1 MSQNQLPPD
10 DPRLTAY
17 ALGELDPTEQAAF
30 EQLLAESPDAQSA
43 LREIRELAGLLT
55 SELRQEPVPE
65 LTIAQ
70 RTTILDAGIAAPS
83 PAKPAQQSGRT
94 AGRWTAL
101 FATLAAMAAL
111 IAVAAILPAPGNKSG
126 DQAGSAYY
134 LNDDLQRFPASPEF
148 ASNRQRQLMELR
160 LYQREANAD
169 GLVDMDSIVQESEV
183 AETVNIVQGGAG
195 SVAGAGGGGG
205 GLVPP
210 TTSLGDSV
218 TGQGV
223 DSYSLGRP
231 AEPGDAKSRG
241 LQRFKNR
248 KPVAAPTSGMAGGGL
263 PAISAS
269 NDSKPAI
276 SAQPVGAPA
285 AMGNRPNQGSGLG
298 GGGGASDRLYSS
310 SGSGKPD
317 AGRGHKSAEGIDLAE
332 SDRPIR
338 GIRPERLS
346 KEVGRTIDAAK
357 KDASRDVNASLGA
370 LKRTLKA
377 VELSTDLDGE
387 IRERLRV
394 KVQGT
399 IDELKETKQKVGSKQ
414 ITDLERVSAAQA
426 RGRATNESKPVAED
440 APEPADAAALGF
452 SFARPE
458 GFRRLSLD
466 LGTEAYDP
474 ITENPFLTPYEDPL
488 STFGV
493 DVDTASYANVRRFLT
508 NRQLP
513 PPNAVRIEELIN
525 YFAYDYP
532 QPAENQPFSVNVESG
547 SCPWN
552 TEHRLV
558 RIGLKGREIPR
569 DKRPVSNLVFLVD
582 VSGSMQPENKLPL
595 VKMGLNLL
603 TRQMTESDRVAIV
616 TYSDTAALR
625 LDSTNGAHKQP
636 ILNVIESLQ
645 ANGSTNG
652 AAGIQLA
659 YRAAIDHFIEGGTNR
674 VILCTDGDFNVGV
687 TGDDELV
694 KLIQE
699 RARTKVF
706 FSVFGF
712 GMGNLKDG
720 KLEKLADKGN
730 GHYAYIDNQNEAHKM
745 FVEELSGTLVTIA
758 KDVKVQVEFNPAQ
771 VGAYRLIGYE
781 NRMMASQ
788 DFAND
793 KKDAGDIGAG
803 HTVTAL
809 YEVFPAGLITRP
821 TDADTLRYRK
831 TALPE
836 GDLARELLTV
846 KLRYK
851 LPEADASTLV
861 QVPITDAGAAEEAQ
875 KTKPAG
881 SSPAR
886 SREFNWAAAVAA
898 FGMILRDSQFRGQAS
913 FDMVLELA
921 QGAKG
926 EDPAGR
932 RQEFIELVKAAK
944 ALVVETAAPGT
955 PELPIRLTREQA
967 EANASMNGKYKNLLR
982 IVEAEGDR
990 ASYGAFYDYGH
1001 WEGTSYREQNNLPQG
1016 YWVYVYPN
1024 WYIWGDN

>member
-1 MSQNQLPPD
+1 MSQNQLLPD

-43 LREIRELAGLLT
+43 LREIRDLAGLLT

-70 RTTILDAGIAAPS
+70 RTTILDAGIAAPGL
-83 PAKPAQQSGRT
+83 AKPEQQSGRT
-94 AGRWTAL
+94 TSRWTAL

-111 IAVAAILPAPGNKSG
+111 IAVAAILPAPGKQSG
-126 DQAGSAYY
+126 DQHISGYY

-148 ASNRQRQLMELR
+148 ASNRQRQSMELR

-169 GLVDMDSIVQESEV
+169 ALVDMDD
-183 AETVNIVQGGAG
+183 VQGFAPGVGNEMVNGSASGGSPAVTASSSGAM
-195 SVAGAGGGGG
+195 
-205 GLVPP
+205 
-210 TTSLGDSV
+210 TV

-231 AEPGDAKSRG
+231 AEPSDAKSRG
-241 LQRFKNR
+241 PKKFKYL
-248 KPVAAPTSGMAGGGL
+248 KPAAAPTSGMAGGGL
-263 PAISAS
+263 AAPNAADSSNPAIT
-269 NDSKPAI
+269 
-276 SAQPVGAPA
+276 AQPIGGPA
-285 AMGNRPNQGSGLG
+285 ALGNRPNQGSGLG
-298 GGGGASDRLYSS
+298 GGGGASDRLYGS
-310 SGSGKPD
+310 SGSGKPG
-317 AGRGHKSAEGIDLAE
+317 AGLGRESAEGIDLAE
-332 SDRPIR
+332 RERSAR

-346 KEVGRTIDAAK
+346 NEVGQTIKEAK
-357 KDASRDVNASLGA
+357 KDASRDVDAPLGA
-370 LKRTLKA
+370 LKRTLDA

-387 IRERLRV
+387 TRERLRA

-399 IDELKETKQKVGSKQ
+399 IDELKESKRKVGAKQ
-414 ITDLERVSAAQA
+414 ITDLERKSTLQGRLSA
-426 RGRATNESKPVAED
+426 GESKPVAED
-440 APEPADAAALGF
+440 APEPAGAAALGF

-466 LGTEAYDP
+466 LGTEAYEP

-508 NRQLP
+508 NHQLP
-513 PPNAVRIEELIN
+513 PPNAVRIEELLN

-821 TDADTLRYRK
+821 TDAESLRYRK
-831 TALPE
+831 AALPE

-861 QVPITDAGAAEEAQ
+861 QVPITDGGAAEEVQ

-886 SREFNWAAAVAA
+886 SRDFNWAAAVAA
-898 FGMILRDSQFRGQAS
+898 FGMILRDSQFRGQAG

-990 ASYGAFYDYGH
+990 ASYGAFYDYGR

-1024 WYIWGDN
+1024 WYIWGDQ